1 MEAGQGAA
9 EDAGEGRVA
18 DMGRLGVTLVVALL
32 LVLLGGALFLSLWN
46 PPAPS
51 RPVEKVL
58 PNARF
63 AR

>member
-1 MEAGQGAA
+1 
-9 EDAGEGRVA
+9 
-18 DMGRLGVTLVVALL
+18 MGRLGVTLVVALL